1 MARRPRLE
9 NAFTLTDY
17 YDIFTLILNRR
28 WSVKIF
34 RLFLVVTLVVSMSA
48 FVYAAGTSDDND
60 TAKEKNG
67 GLFSSPVTGLIVGGL
82 LGGGLGT
89 AIGSISGHAGTGA
102 LIGAGAGAV
111 AGTVIGANQ
120 DSAKKNTKGKESAKK
135 IAP

>member
-1 MARRPRLE
+1 M
-9 NAFTLTDY
+9 
-17 YDIFTLILNRR
+17 
-28 WSVKIF
+28 KIF
-34 RLFLVVTLVVSMSA
+34 KLFLAVMLVVSMNA

-67 GLFSSPVTGLIVGGL
+67 GLFSSPVTGLILGGL

-111 AGTVIGANQ
+111 AGTVIGASQ
-120 DSAKKNTKGKESAKK
+120 DSAEKNTGSKASTKEK
-135 IAP
+135 